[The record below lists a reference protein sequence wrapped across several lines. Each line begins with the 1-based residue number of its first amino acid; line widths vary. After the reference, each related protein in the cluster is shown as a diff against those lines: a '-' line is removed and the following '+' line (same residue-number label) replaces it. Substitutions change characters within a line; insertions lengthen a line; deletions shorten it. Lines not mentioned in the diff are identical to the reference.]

1 MPANNRKEKM
11 LLGNERH
18 RSAVSI
24 LTTVSFICVVATVVL
39 SVTDEGW
46 KSTKAGATL
55 KTPRLTFE
63 FSC

>member
-1 MPANNRKEKM
+1 M
-11 LLGNERH
+11 LPGNERH

-24 LTTVSFICVVATVVL
+24 LTAVSFVCVVATVVL
-39 SVTDEGW
+39 AVTDEGW